1 MSWMDDSSSEDEDD
15 EYATSDGDVLG
26 YAQATRRGSS
36 SNGADQLG
44 SESPWKLDVNA
55 LGTNRVRCF
64 GLVDGSF
71 CLADAWS
78 YFSLPCIAHRRRRI
92 PTG

>member
-44 SESPWKLDVNA
+44 SESPWGLGVNA
-55 LGTNRVRCF
+55 PGSNHIRCF

-71 CLADAWS
+71 CLAGTWS
-78 YFSLPCIAHRRRRI
+78 HFSLLCIAHQCRRI